1 MPSLVLRCT
10 EPRARN
16 KERPPGAEAG
26 AWLTP
31 ERKWGPRSHNHE
43 ELDSCNDRSGL
54 GSIQSPRVSGR
65 EHSLANTLISTL
77 GDLEPRNELS
87 STVPTEA
94 ER

>member
-10 EPRARN
+10 EPHARN
-16 KERPPGAEAG
+16 KERPPAAEAG
-26 AWLTP
+26 TWLTP

-54 GSIQSPRVSGR
+54 GSIRSPRASGR
-65 EHSLANTLISTL
+65 EHSPADTLIFPL
-77 GDLEPRNELS
+77 GDLELRNELS